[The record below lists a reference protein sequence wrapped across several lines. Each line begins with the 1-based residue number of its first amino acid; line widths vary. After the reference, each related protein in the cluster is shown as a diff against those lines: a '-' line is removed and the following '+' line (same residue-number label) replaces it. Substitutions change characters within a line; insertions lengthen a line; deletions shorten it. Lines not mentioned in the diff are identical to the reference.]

1 MNEAI
6 RDIFKKH
13 SLPRKFVLAAD
24 LAIVSVA
31 YLLANILRFNF
42 NIGQVSL
49 AEMTLHICCVV
60 LPVYLLAFLVTGS
73 YRGILRHSSIED
85 FIKIIVA
92 AGIGLIVT
100 LAFSWMTHFRTFPDA
115 WGMPYS
121 MPFIH
126 SMLTIIILMS
136 FRLSVRWT
144 YQTYSMP
151 RSGYKA
157 VLIFGAGELGQITC
171 SVLENDSYSRIRVV
185 GFIDDKRSL
194 EGKELGGK
202 KIYSEDQAF
211 CKFIVNKAVDEIV
224 LGINKKK
231 LEPERRREF
240 LDRCLKEGVTVKEV
254 PPIKDWIGGKFS
266 SRQIRD
272 VRIEDLLGREPIW
285 LSQEEVS
292 AGLKDAVV
300 LVTGAAGSIGSEMV
314 RQLMSFECR
323 KVILFDQAESPLYD
337 LQNELLKSYAPHRF
351 QVLVGSVV
359 DHYRMRQV
367 FCTFRPQYVFHAA
380 AYKHVPLME
389 DAPYQA
395 IRINVGGTVVMAD
408 LAIEFGVKKF
418 VMVSTDKAVNPT
430 NVMGASKRICETY
443 TQSLAQLETTKTQF
457 ITTRFGNVLG
467 SNGSVVPLFRK
478 QIAAGGPVTVTHRD
492 IIRYFMTIPEACQ
505 LVLEA
510 GFMGKGGEIYV
521 FDMGDP
527 VKIYDLAVKM
537 ITLAGLKP
545 EVDIPIVFSGLRP
558 GEKLYEELLADEENT
573 VYTHHPKIKA
583 ATVRPYAFDVI
594 RTEIHGLLSALQSE
608 PDTELVRR
616 MKAIVP
622 EFVSQNS
629 AFCEIDKKGLN
640 GSSAGTNGDESY
652 KKAEV
657 KELPDAK
664 TKKALRV

>member
-42 NIGQVSL
+42 NMGQVSL

-85 FIKIIVA
+85 FIKIIAA

-194 EGKELGGK
+194 EGKELAGK

-254 PPIKDWIGGKFS
+254 PPIKDWIGGKFN

-292 AGLKDAVV
+292 VGLKDAVV
-300 LVTGAAGSIGSEMV
+300 LAPLHHGVDFLGYRVYCGHRLVRPRVVKHCCKKLSGWWQQYGQAA
-314 RQLMSFECR
+314 Q
-323 KVILFDQAESPLYD
+323 
-337 LQNELLKSYAPHRF
+337 
-351 QVLVGSVV
+351 
-359 DHYRMRQV
+359 
-367 FCTFRPQYVFHAA
+367 
-380 AYKHVPLME
+380 
-389 DAPYQA
+389 
-395 IRINVGGTVVMAD
+395 
-408 LAIEFGVKKF
+408 
-418 VMVSTDKAVNPT
+418 MVSTESF
-430 NVMGASKRICETY
+430 SKL
-443 TQSLAQLETTKTQF
+443 QAL
-457 ITTRFGNVLG
+457 LG
-467 SNGSVVPLFRK
+467 SYWGHFCHANSVRLRHALFKRFNWL
-478 QIAAGGPVTVTHRD
+478 HN
-492 IIRYFMTIPEACQ
+492 FFQ
-505 LVLEA
+505 LHA
-510 GFMGKGGEIYV
+510 
-521 FDMGDP
+521 D
-527 VKIYDLAVKM
+527 
-537 ITLAGLKP
+537 AGLVVKQP
-545 EVDIPIVFSGLRP
+545 ARH
-558 GEKLYEELLADEENT
+558 KLARRRNAMKI
-573 VYTHHPKIKA
+573 VYT
-583 ATVRPYAFDVI
+583 
-594 RTEIHGLLSALQSE
+594 
-608 PDTELVRR
+608 
-616 MKAIVP
+616 
-622 EFVSQNS
+622 
-629 AFCEIDKKGLN
+629 
-640 GSSAGTNGDESY
+640 
-652 KKAEV
+652 
-657 KELPDAK
+657 
-664 TKKALRV
+664 